1 MRQNVSACCRKS
13 AALRYCQCANPTQP
27 GHQSGSVFAIFRK
40 VERLWIVFGRELNN
54 FLRADLIAPEFFDG
68 SYFNVL
74 KEVRLGHF
82 ITRIADSWFGVQL
95 DSVPAGENTLRKPV
109 RQRKLKPTL

>member
-1 MRQNVSACCRKS
+1 MFRHVV
-13 AALRYCQCANPTQP
+13 ANQPHCDTASVPTRRNQATKVGLFP
-27 GHQSGSVFAIFRK
+27 AIFRK

-54 FLRADLIAPEFFDG
+54 LLRADFIAPEFFDG

-74 KEVRLGHF
+74 EEVGLD
-82 ITRIADSWFGVQL
+82 ISSLRISDSWFGVQL
-95 DSVPAGENTLRKPV
+95 GFGSSRRKYLGGKPV